1 MTAACTSIPG
11 HVASMHDRTFQVQKA
26 TGMQP
31 REEIPASRRSMYS
44 TVSLGE
50 VRGAMMMMMMM
61 TMMMMMRR
69 RRRRRH
75 FSIRE
80 VRFSKGVAL
89 QKPRTAGVSGKH

>member
-1 MTAACTSIPG
+1 MTAACSSIPG

-50 VRGAMMMMMMM
+50 VRGAMMMMM
-61 TMMMMMRR
+61 TMMMMRR

>member
-50 VRGAMMMMMMM
+50 VRGAMMMMM
-61 TMMMMMRR
+61 TMMMMM

>member
-50 VRGAMMMMMMM
+50 VRGAMMMMM
-61 TMMMMMRR
+61 TMMMMMRRR